1 MDKIKGFE
9 ARVSSAIVVISLLLP
24 SILEPEWL
32 WRLTCILA
40 TCVIGVYVSLSFYYQ
55 WLIKKRKYYEITAQS
70 DAQIKK
76 MNPGQKKW
84 HFYLFYFGVLV
95 GCPFF
100 LYVSSLPVIDVI
112 SISSGRSEVKT
123 EILTLESNNT
133 SMGASIVGQILGFRN
148 QNDTEQDLYLLYSLR
163 IQRVNKVYKVTYLP
177 YSNLVLE
184 IKPIGN

>member
-1 MDKIKGFE
+1 MDKIKRFE
-9 ARVSSAIVVISLLLP
+9 ARVASAIIVSSLFLP
-24 SILEPEWL
+24 SILEPEWM
-32 WRLTCILA
+32 WRLICILA
-40 TCVIGVYVSLSFYYQ
+40 ACAIAVYVSFSFYYQ

-70 DAQIKK
+70 DAQIKNL
-76 MNPGQKKW
+76 NPGQKKW
-84 HFYLFYFGVLV
+84 HFYLFYFGVFV
-95 GCPFF
+95 ACPFL
-100 LYVSSLPVIDVI
+100 LYISSFPVIDVI
-112 SISSGRSEVKT
+112 SIASGRSEAKT

-148 QNDTEQDLYLLYSLR
+148 QNGTEQDLYLLYSLR